1 MVTATTLQIGLLS
14 VLFHSGYGG
23 GIFAGLLHPLLGID
37 HLLAMV
43 SVGLLSAQMGG
54 KAIWTVPATF
64 VTVMAFGGLL
74 GIIGVPLPFVE
85 YGIALSV
92 VLLGIALVL
101 PKKLPVWLTMVF
113 VGIFAIFHGY
123 AHGAEIP
130 VVSDTPL
137 EVFAYIFGFLLAT
150 ATLHLI
156 GALIGQMAN
165 ATPRGANILRYSG
178 VVIALIGVFLVMG
191 IKLTLY

>member
-23 GIFAGLLHPLLGID
+23 GIFAGLLHPFLGID

-64 VTVMAFGGLL
+64 VTVMAVGGLL
-74 GIIGVPLPFVE
+74 GIMGVPMPFVE

-101 PKKLPVWLTMVF
+101 PKKLPIWLTMVF

-156 GALIGQMAN
+156 GALVGQMAN
-165 ATPRGANILRYSG
+165 GTPRGANILRYSG

-191 IKLTLY
+191 I

>member
-191 IKLTLY
+191 I

>member
-1 MVTATTLQIGLLS
+1 MVTAATLQVGLLS
-14 VLFHSGYGG
+14 VLLHSGYEG

-74 GIIGVPLPFVE
+74 GIMGVPLPFVE

-130 VVSDTPL
+130 AVSDTPL

-191 IKLTLY
+191 I